1 MIPHKNIVILVAA
14 FVSIMLLIVARH
26 HPPSRRKIKEIWHGH
41 VYWEGERDTTVNVTN
56 MSNLT
61 KYDTTMLR
69 SSPEKAFEN
78 VEPSQISE
86 PSTKLENVEPS
97 TNLPEM
103 TFTPPKR
110 AAQLPTATKSMI
122 AICAAT
128 RSKNW
133 RSLDDTNLQNTLI
146 PSIERTISIS
156 DRSLYDFRLYLAADH
171 DDHFWLKNQNN
182 VKAPFWLSVH
192 VGFYEGPEHKIPF
205 NPMMRAAYNDG
216 AEYMVRI
223 NDDSEFVT
231 SGWVSKAV
239 SKLASY
245 DPPNVGVVGPTCA
258 DNAGILTHDM
268 VHRTH
273 LDIFEYYYPRVF
285 SAWWIDDWITYV
297 YGAKRSAK
305 MINWTVNHHT
315 GKYGTRY
322 NVQYQEQQ
330 LLKGE
335 LEKGAAKIEAWL
347 EKSPF
352 AQIRPSDI
360 IVHGE
365 IRFLES
371 RATACLQYVA
381 PETCPVEHAFINAAF
396 CICDWIKNQR
406 AFSCPVVLLLPGSEN
421 YGNLDPSPVLNYPQ
435 SIDSFYHGCTQFEE
449 DAINFRRLL
458 RQPNVLAVLYRQST
472 PIEHPK
478 LVFVPLG
485 PSSQFMRV
493 FRTHSGKR
501 DTLYTHSGKR
511 DTLYYVNHSPW
522 ESRQRIFETVN
533 KNFGEQLTNEF
544 CSPTYGCTAGRMKM
558 EVYLQRLHS
567 ARFVESPPG
576 IGEDCY
582 RHYES
587 MLAGAVPVVQNTMG
601 KRLKGF
607 PRLSVASWSD
617 VTPSMLQHAHV
628 PGGNLQR
635 LHKSYWVQFLKTLRQ
650 RSLVMSTAIGYN
662 LSQFEK
668 PAEMVA
674 NESLCLGVTAYQGV
688 ETLKHTLD
696 SYVKHALFR
705 IAKKIYIHFLKIDS
719 PERRAWAEDVL
730 RTYPDLEPLYSEGIE
745 LYHSLNALVGAC
757 SKHDYTMLLEEDFE
771 LVSHEEDARKQIEN
785 AVYMLKHGAD
795 AVRMRSRLN
804 GGNPN
809 HSLTQIQNGKKLP
822 ESHLIS
828 YVMNGDEPEKRV
840 PEISVCRLEPKT
852 WCTSSKHGHYTNN
865 PVMYRSAFLKELLAV
880 VPDNMHDFGNVEPY
894 LTKWWSK
901 QEFVLAWSEG
911 IFKHTRLDRTLGKI
925 GKTAS
930 LSAKKTVIIAAA
942 IGYGIYEFKNFVIPL
957 RKVYT
962 GDVTLFVN
970 AKLPS
975 DVVELCKRHNIFTR
989 ALPTG
994 SRLGVKGN
1002 RYIGYAEVCSNYQWC
1017 FATDFRDV
1025 FFQENPF
1032 LKLPNAD
1039 LILFEEENHVKM
1051 GYRKDRPMC
1060 RPTVSIPCTCP
1071 YNANW
1076 IRTCWG
1082 NDFLSSIANETPICS
1097 GTIMGTPRGFAELK
1111 DKMLAEMDTTDSKDG
1126 CTARDQG
1133 HLNYLYFA
1141 NQIDVPT
1148 VVQLRGEG
1156 IVNTVGYITPRTTI
1170 NDHLKGGYVVNKDD
1184 KASAVV
1190 HQYDRFPELKAL
1202 LRELVHWKKLINT
1215 PLDTPNQETP
1225 SASHLNIV
1233 PKDIEGTVGSQAGNH
1248 VDKLI
1253 SNTLF
1258 QKDFVGTFVEFGCS
1272 NGIRNSNS
1280 LLLEREYGWNG
1291 LCIEPNP
1298 FEATFAIKNRKH
1310 GIHAL
1315 LSYPAQ
1321 DYKYAAMSGHC
1332 AQGSGIVEFMNEK
1345 SKNNLKTCPQARG
1358 EQLNY
1363 VTIPGVNLE
1372 TLLEENHM
1380 PSVTWI
1386 SADCEGCELTFI
1398 QNFDFDKYDVRV
1410 FSYETSANR
1419 ETGAKIENLLAEKG
1433 FSKHNWKGND
1443 AVYTRSLDRQTEGK
1457 PSSKIVTATEP
1468 LATPNQ
1474 HTPNNDYVT
1483 NKKYID
1489 MCTVSYKTRSKND
1502 FRLPL
1507 TPNSIVCVKGDT
1519 ATLTSF
1525 FQLNIRQPFTL
1536 VTIEMDDAVPQNALW
1551 LNHKYLKRWYSWNSK
1566 HSDVIP
1572 IPIGLNGDSQLDPM
1586 RQTTPVTPKIEMV
1599 LANFKQDRPVRVS
1612 LFNKVKDLS
1621 YVHVESYSQ
1630 KWQNTQ
1636 KLSAHYESISKYK
1649 WTLCPRGE
1657 GQDTHRLWE
1666 ALYLGS
1672 IPIVLKSSISPLYE
1686 GLPVIQ
1692 LNNWEELSL
1701 ELLQE
1706 RSKSLTM
1713 DRTNAYFKHWEN
1725 TIRSQT
1731 NKIELPQASP
1741 NRVISYSLYGSN
1753 PRYTDGALANAK
1765 LVKDIYPDWIMRVYY
1780 DDTVPQ
1786 KIIQQ
1791 LRADGVQLVD
1801 MSGLK
1806 MNKMSWRFQAAK
1818 DAGRF
1823 CARDIDSRLSKREAS
1838 AVQEWKESGKQ
1849 FHVMRDHPS
1858 HSHYAMSGGM
1868 WCSTTIPNMQA
1879 LLTNVENQAYL
1890 QDMNFLNK
1898 VIWPIAQ
1905 KSLLQHDS
1913 FSCDKFGGGK
1923 PFPTPRVGWEHV
1935 GSVYINGKMR
1945 QGDVDILKQ
1954 KGVVQQ
1960 CSVLPSL

>member
-911 IFKHTRLDRTLGKI
+911 VFKHTRLDRTLGKI

-962 GDVTLFVN
+962 GDVILFVN

-975 DVVELCKRHNIFTR
+975 DVVELCKQHNIFTR

-1002 RYIGYAEVCSNYQWC
+1002 RYIGYAEVCNNYQWC

-1025 FFQENPF
+1025 FFQSDPF
-1032 LKLPNAD
+1032 HNVPSAD
-1039 LILFEEENHVKM
+1039 LILFEEH
-1051 GYRKDRPMC
+1051 RRH
-1060 RPTVSIPCTCP
+1060 SIGTCP
-1071 YNANW
+1071 YNSNW
-1076 IRTCWG
+1076 IRSCWG
-1082 NDFLSSIANETPICS
+1082 NTFLASVSSKPILCS
-1097 GTIMGTPRGFAELK
+1097 GTIMGTPIGFAQLK
-1111 DKMLAEMDTTDSKDG
+1111 DEMLSEMSKTSTLQ
-1126 CTARDQG
+1126 CSARDQG
-1133 HLNYLYFA
+1133 HLNYLYYA
-1141 NQIDVPT
+1141 HKIRAT
-1148 VVQLRGEG
+1148 VQKQGYG
-1156 IVNTVGYITPRTTI
+1156 IVNTVGYDTDEKIQKYT
-1170 NDHLKGGYVVNKDD
+1170 
-1184 KASAVV
+1184 SAGAVLQYDGSISPVV
-1190 HQYDRFPELKAL
+1190 HQYDRFQAL
-1202 LRELVHWKKLINT
+1202 QNMLQVLLTNGE
-1215 PLDTPNQETP
+1215 
-1225 SASHLNIV
+1225 ASN
-1233 PKDIEGTVGSQAGNH
+1233 
-1248 VDKLI
+1248 
-1253 SNTLF
+1253 
-1258 QKDFVGTFVEFGCS
+1258 
-1272 NGIRNSNS
+1272 
-1280 LLLEREYGWNG
+1280 
-1291 LCIEPNP
+1291 
-1298 FEATFAIKNRKH
+1298 KNDE
-1310 GIHAL
+1310 
-1315 LSYPAQ
+1315 S
-1321 DYKYAAMSGHC
+1321 
-1332 AQGSGIVEFMNEK
+1332 
-1345 SKNNLKTCPQARG
+1345 T
-1358 EQLNY
+1358 
-1363 VTIPGVNLE
+1363 
-1372 TLLEENHM
+1372 
-1380 PSVTWI
+1380 
-1386 SADCEGCELTFI
+1386 
-1398 QNFDFDKYDVRV
+1398 
-1410 FSYETSANR
+1410 NR
-1419 ETGAKIENLLAEKG
+1419 
-1433 FSKHNWKGND
+1433 
-1443 AVYTRSLDRQTEGK
+1443 Q
-1457 PSSKIVTATEP
+1457 P
-1468 LATPNQ
+1468 LASFPTLITEDELQ
-1474 HTPNNDYVT
+1474 KRVCDFG
-1483 NKKYID
+1483 
-1489 MCTVSYKTRSKND
+1489 YKTRKRNDLKNGGQITKTSVICIMGSRSILETF
-1502 FRLPL
+1502 FRDIVPQIQKPFVIVTVEHDDSVPPRKNMLDLPL
-1507 TPNSIVCVKGDT
+1507 LQAWFGWNTG
-1519 ATLTSF
+1519 
-1525 FQLNIRQPFTL
+1525 
-1536 VTIEMDDAVPQNALW
+1536 IEHPKL
-1551 LNHKYLKRWYSWNSK
+1551 H
-1566 HSDVIP
+1566 P
-1572 IPIGLNGDSQLDPM
+1572 IPIGLNEGRHAGAIKSAMQKHRSNSKLN
-1586 RQTTPVTPKIEMV
+1586 RV
-1599 LANFKQDRPVRVS
+1599 LVNFKQDRDVRKK
-1612 LFNKVKDLS
+1612 L
-1621 YVHVESYSQ
+1621 
-1630 KWQNTQ
+1630 W
-1636 KLSAHYESISKYK
+1636 KLSRDWSFADRLPYDTSGGQQKKNVIGITTNSWYYEMLLKYK
-1649 WTLCPRGE
+1649 YVACPKGL
-1657 GQDTHRLWE
+1657 GIDTHRTWE
-1666 ALYLGS
+1666 SLYMGA
-1672 IPIVLKSSISPLYE
+1672 IPIVLKSSISPVYE

-1692 LNNWEELSL
+1692 LDRWEELNEDSLTIPANSSYEKL
-1701 ELLQE
+1701 ELDFWV
-1706 RSKSLTM
+1706 SK
-1713 DRTNAYFKHWEN
+1713 
-1725 TIRSQT
+1725 I
-1731 NKIELPQASP
+1731 
-1741 NRVISYSLYGSN
+1741 
-1753 PRYTDGALANAK
+1753 LA
-1765 LVKDIYPDWIMRVYY
+1765 
-1780 DDTVPQ
+1780 
-1786 KIIQQ
+1786 
-1791 LRADGVQLVD
+1791 
-1801 MSGLK
+1801 
-1806 MNKMSWRFQAAK
+1806 
-1818 DAGRF
+1818 
-1823 CARDIDSRLSKREAS
+1823 
-1838 AVQEWKESGKQ
+1838 
-1849 FHVMRDHPS
+1849 
-1858 HSHYAMSGGM
+1858 
-1868 WCSTTIPNMQA
+1868 
-1879 LLTNVENQAYL
+1879 
-1890 QDMNFLNK
+1890 
-1898 VIWPIAQ
+1898 
-1905 KSLLQHDS
+1905 
-1913 FSCDKFGGGK
+1913 
-1923 PFPTPRVGWEHV
+1923 
-1935 GSVYINGKMR
+1935 
-1945 QGDVDILKQ
+1945 
-1954 KGVVQQ
+1954 VV
-1960 CSVLPSL
+1960 SETE